1 MQGLKNADILMPQT
15 FDNGIWSSYVSDLYG
30 FGGSDKVWRAKLPE
44 ILQKCP
50 GSILHNCF
58 GSEQKKR
65 EPKISLIF
73 VDWLFGAGGTIC

>member
-15 FDNGIWSSYVSDLYG
+15 FYNEIWSSYVSDLYG

-50 GSILHNCF
+50 GSILHNCA
-58 GSEQKKR
+58 GADKKSGNCCALLQ
-65 EPKISLIF
+65 PATGIVI
-73 VDWLFGAGGTIC
+73 VLFH